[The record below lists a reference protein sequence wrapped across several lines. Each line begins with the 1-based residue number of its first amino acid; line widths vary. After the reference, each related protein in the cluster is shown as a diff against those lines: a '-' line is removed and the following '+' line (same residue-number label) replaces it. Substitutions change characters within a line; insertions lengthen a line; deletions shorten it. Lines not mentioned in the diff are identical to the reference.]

1 MIVTA
6 KVLARQQRQKSMNSS
21 LKIRHQDKAAHIG
34 IPHIFNLSAIG
45 GWKKRH
51 RPINRMKSIIIT
63 VEKNK
68 ESEFCCELGP
78 ALTLIS
84 VVSKHAIENDI

>member
-63 VEKNK
+63 VEKK
-68 ESEFCCELGP
+68 QGKRILLRTWSGIDFDFGRLETCY
-78 ALTLIS
+78 
-84 VVSKHAIENDI
+84 